1 MSRNLVKPELLAPA
15 GNMEKGK
22 MALLYGADA
31 IYLGGKL
38 FGLRAFANNFSL
50 EEIAEMAE
58 YAHSFGKKVY
68 VTVNIFAHNEDID
81 RLPDYLRGLQQAK
94 VDALLISDLGVW
106 STTRRVVPDMPLH
119 VSTQANTTNYATVQA
134 WEQLGAERV
143 VLARE
148 LSLAEISEIS
158 EKTSVELE
166 TFVHGAM
173 CISYS
178 GRCLLSAYLTGRDG
192 NRGACTQACRWEYN
206 MYKLGEQ
213 KRPGEYFDLEEDERG
228 TYVMNSKDLCLIE
241 YLPELMRAGVCSL
254 KIEGRMKSVHYVATV
269 VSVYRKAIDQCWAD
283 MEHYSVPEAWIT
295 ELNKVSHRQ
304 YTTGFAVAKPDRNA
318 QVYTSSKYEQ
328 THDFVGIVTGYD
340 AEKKRA
346 YFEQRNNVK
355 AGEPLELLMP
365 DGSTIMIKGTTN
377 SGNWITAVAH
387 GRLMAVVPVGS
398 MNGSSST
405 YYSDIYWISTS
416 TGRVVYRGY
425 NNANA
430 NGGVSN
436 ANANNDASNANT
448 NVGSRLE
455 IKIYRRTTMRTR
467 SSMWCRGKRATA
479 TASMKGRKA
488 ETSSVGQ

>member
-1 MSRNLVKPELLAPA
+1 MAKLQGKPELLAPA

-31 IYLGGKL
+31 IYLGGKM
-38 FGLRAFANNFSL
+38 FGLRAFANNFSI

-58 YAHSFGKKVY
+58 YAHSLGKKVY

-81 RLPDYLRGLQQAK
+81 RLPDYLRSLEQAR

-106 STTRRVVPDMPLH
+106 TTARSVVPNMALH
-119 VSTQANTTNYATVQA
+119 VSTQANTTNYAGVQA
-134 WEQLGAERV
+134 WTQLGAERV

-148 LSLAEISEIS
+148 LSLAEIAEIS
-158 EKTSVELE
+158 DKTDVELE
-166 TFVHGAM
+166 AFVHGAM

-178 GRCLLSAYLTGRDG
+178 GRCLLSSYMTGRDG

-213 KRPGEYFDLEEDERG
+213 KRPGEYFDLEEDEHG

-241 YLPELMRAGVCSL
+241 YLPELMKAGVCSL

-269 VSVYRKAIDQCWAD
+269 VSVYRKAIDSCWAD
-283 MEHYSVPEAWIT
+283 MDNYKVPAEWIT

-304 YTTGFAVAKPDRNA
+304 YTTGFAVAKPDRDA

-340 AEKKRA
+340 KENGRA

-355 AGEPLELLMP
+355 VGESLELLMP
-365 DGSTIMIKGTTN
+365 DGELLPFVLEEMQDADGTPIDCAPHAQQKFSAASRVELLPN
-377 SGNWITAVAH
+377 SLL
-387 GRLMAVVPVGS
+387 RRKVV
-398 MNGSSST
+398 
-405 YYSDIYWISTS
+405 
-416 TGRVVYRGY
+416 
-425 NNANA
+425 
-430 NGGVSN
+430 
-436 ANANNDASNANT
+436 
-448 NVGSRLE
+448 
-455 IKIYRRTTMRTR
+455 K
-467 SSMWCRGKRATA
+467 
-479 TASMKGRKA
+479 
-488 ETSSVGQ
+488 

>member
-1 MSRNLVKPELLAPA
+1 MTRALVKPELLAPA

-31 IYLGGKL
+31 IYLGGKM

-50 EEIAEMAE
+50 DEIAEIAA
-58 YAHSFGKKVY
+58 YAHDFGKKVY
-68 VTVNIFAHNEDID
+68 VTVNIFAHNEDINK
-81 RLPDYLRGLQQAK
+81 LPAYLRSLQQAG

-106 STTRRVVPDMPLH
+106 STARQVVPDMPLH
-119 VSTQANTTNYATVQA
+119 VSTQANTTNFAAVRA

-148 LSLAEISEIS
+148 LSLAEIAEIS
-158 EKTSVELE
+158 SKTTVELE

-213 KRPGEYFDLEEDERG
+213 KRPGEYFDLEEDEHG

-241 YLPELMRAGVCSL
+241 YLPDLMRAGVCSL

-269 VSVYRKAIDQCWAD
+269 VSVYRKAIDKCWSD
-283 MEHYSVPEAWIT
+283 MVNYNVPDAWIA

-304 YTTGFAVAKPDRNA
+304 YTTGFAAKKPDRDA

-340 AEKKRA
+340 AAKKRA

-355 AGEPLELLMP
+355 AGEPLEILMP
-365 DGSTIMIKGTTN
+365 DG
-377 SGNWITAVAH
+377 
-387 GRLMAVVPVGS
+387 
-398 MNGSSST
+398 
-405 YYSDIYWISTS
+405 
-416 TGRVVYRGY
+416 
-425 NNANA
+425 
-430 NGGVSN
+430 
-436 ANANNDASNANT
+436 
-448 NVGSRLE
+448 
-455 IKIYRRTTMRTR
+455 TTMPFTLQEMQDAEGAPIDCAPHAQQKF
-467 SSMWCRGKRATA
+467 SA
-479 TASMKGRKA
+479 ASAAALLQFSLLRRKVVK
-488 ETSSVGQ
+488 E

>member
-58 YAHSFGKKVY
+58 YAHSLGKKVY

-106 STTRRVVPDMPLH
+106 STARQVVPEMPLH
-119 VSTQANTTNYATVQA
+119 VSTQANTTNYAAVQA

-178 GRCLLSAYLTGRDG
+178 GR
-192 NRGACTQACRWEYN
+192 
-206 MYKLGEQ
+206 
-213 KRPGEYFDLEEDERG
+213 
-228 TYVMNSKDLCLIE
+228 
-241 YLPELMRAGVCSL
+241 
-254 KIEGRMKSVHYVATV
+254 
-269 VSVYRKAIDQCWAD
+269 
-283 MEHYSVPEAWIT
+283 
-295 ELNKVSHRQ
+295 
-304 YTTGFAVAKPDRNA
+304 
-318 QVYTSSKYEQ
+318 
-328 THDFVGIVTGYD
+328 
-340 AEKKRA
+340 
-346 YFEQRNNVK
+346 
-355 AGEPLELLMP
+355 
-365 DGSTIMIKGTTN
+365 
-377 SGNWITAVAH
+377 
-387 GRLMAVVPVGS
+387 
-398 MNGSSST
+398 
-405 YYSDIYWISTS
+405 
-416 TGRVVYRGY
+416 
-425 NNANA
+425 
-430 NGGVSN
+430 
-436 ANANNDASNANT
+436 
-448 NVGSRLE
+448 
-455 IKIYRRTTMRTR
+455 
-467 SSMWCRGKRATA
+467 
-479 TASMKGRKA
+479 
-488 ETSSVGQ
+488 